1 MKMDRS
7 HLHRW
12 CARFPQLV
20 RLWWCTYVLVMA
32 FQYQI
37 AGGHDSLLMGFF
49 NGGLFLAALLHI
61 GRRLA
66 SIRWMV
72 VFSILILGS
81 DWLLMVVLA
90 ETPVMMSLAITAT
103 LVLQGWLGY
112 VFLRVVN
119 LHRELPDTQKKVIW
133 FSWAAALFPVVV
145 SSLVMTVLA
154 LYLTGTADAET
165 FGVNFL
171 WWSVFR
177 FTSVVLV
184 APAVLFIVDRYEAG
198 ASVEWENEFLVFTL
212 GAVLFALVLFSIANP
227 QGRELASYSYLLL
240 PVLLVASVRFPL
252 HQSLS
257 ILLLVALASH
267 TGDAIAA
274 SSPELLRQSSIALAV
289 FLCINCAVVWHMGV
303 LTSERTSALSSERRQ
318 RSMYEMLS
326 RVNQAIVKSGFDRD
340 TMFRQVCQAILD
352 EGGYQQACI
361 TAIGGGRPV
370 MPNEGICLT
379 KFADGQ
385 GGSVGCV
392 SAFPIYQRGTLVAEL
407 TVTANACGDF
417 DADARRVFQEM
428 SDDLGLALAM
438 HEQEKH
444 LKQVAEVFQHS
455 QESIII
461 ADTKGTILNVNPAF
475 TRITGYSRREALGNN
490 PRMLSSGRQ
499 GRDFYQKLFEQ
510 LLRDGFWSGQFWN
523 KRKNGD
529 CYLQRGTISAVFSE
543 NGKPEHYISI
553 MEDVSTYHE
562 AEEKIQTLANYD
574 PLTGLPN
581 RVLLEER
588 FAEAFAHAR
597 QTRSV
602 WSLLFI
608 DLDDFKQVNDA
619 LGHHYG
625 DELLKAVCRRLTA
638 HVDEN
643 DTLCRFGG
651 DEFILLTRGGARE
664 AERLAQTLIKDVSR
678 VFDIDGAQ
686 LHIGASIGVGVLFLD
701 GNSLGELIQ
710 AADTALYHAKS
721 DGRGRVSFFA
731 KSMQDQAQFRLALKP
746 ALQKAIAEDELFLLF
761 QPKVERSPDGQFR
774 TMGYEALVRWNNPA
788 TGMVSP
794 GEFIPAAEDSGQI
807 VEVDRWVI
815 KTAVN
820 QLAQW
825 LKEEHQPVL
834 PVAINVSA
842 ALFSR
847 PEFVEDLQA
856 IIERAGVPARLVE
869 LEITEHAATVDM
881 NNTLKTLRELR
892 MRGFRLAIDDFGTGY
907 SSLSYLREFPINYLK
922 IDLSFVRDVHLDL
935 KKQGLVKAIIAM
947 AHSLD
952 LSTIAEGVEAKEEL
966 EFLLENGC
974 DVFQG
979 YYFSKPVSA
988 SECTRVDLSSVIA

>member
-1 MKMDRS
+1 MKMDLS
-7 HLHRW
+7 CVHLW
-12 CARFPQLV
+12 CTRFPPLV
-20 RLWWCTYVLVMA
+20 RLWWCAYVLVLA

-37 AGGHDSLLMGFF
+37 AGGYDSLLMAFF

-61 GRRLA
+61 GRRLG
-66 SIRWMV
+66 SIRWMAA
-72 VFSILILGS
+72 FSILIFGS

-90 ETPVMMSLAITAT
+90 ETPAVMSMAITAT

-112 VFLRVVN
+112 FFLHLLN
-119 LHRELPDTQKKVIW
+119 LQRELPDTQKKVIW
-133 FSWAAALFPVVV
+133 FSWAAALFPVLV
-145 SSLVMTVLA
+145 SSLIMTVLA
-154 LYLTGTADAET
+154 LYLGATADPET
-165 FGVNFL
+165 LGVNFL
-171 WWSVFR
+171 WWSVSR
-177 FTSVVLV
+177 FTSIVLV
-184 APAVLFIVDRYEAG
+184 APAVLFIVDRYESG
-198 ASVEWENEFLVFTL
+198 TSVEWENEFLVFTL
-212 GAVLFALVLFSIANP
+212 GAVLFALVLFSVANP
-227 QGRELASYSYLLL
+227 PGRELASYSYLLL

-252 HQSLS
+252 YQSLL
-257 ILLLVALASH
+257 ILLLVGLASH
-267 TGDAIAA
+267 AGDAIAA
-274 SSPELLRQSSIALAV
+274 STPELLRQSSIALAV

-303 LTSERTSALSSERRQ
+303 LTRERTRALASERRQ

-340 TMFRQVCQAILD
+340 AMFNQVCQAILD

-361 TAIGGGRPV
+361 AAIGGTPT
-370 MPNEGICLT
+370 EGVCLT
-379 KFADGQ
+379 KHTDG
-385 GGSVGCV
+385 GDGPVGCV

-417 DADARRVFQEM
+417 DDDARRVFQEM

-438 HEQEKH
+438 HEQETH

-461 ADTKGTILNVNPAF
+461 ANTKGTILNVNPAF
-475 TRITGYSRREALGNN
+475 TRITGYSRDEALGNN

-499 GRDFYQKLFEQ
+499 GRGFYQKLFEQ

-543 NGKPEHYISI
+543 NGKPEHYIAI

-562 AEEKIQTLANYD
+562 AEEKIEALANYD

-588 FAEAFAHAR
+588 FARAFAHAR

-625 DELLKAVCRRLTA
+625 DELLKAVCQRLVS
-638 HVDEN
+638 HVRDG

-651 DEFILLTRGGARE
+651 DEFILLMQGGAKE
-664 AERLAQTLIKDVSR
+664 AGRLAQRLINEVSR
-678 VFDIDGAQ
+678 VFDIEGAQ
-686 LHIGASIGVGVLFLD
+686 LHIGASVGVAVLFLD
-701 GNSLGELIQ
+701 GDTLGELIQ

-731 KSMQDQAQFRLALKP
+731 KSMQDKAQFRLALKP
-746 ALQKAIAEDELFLLF
+746 ALQKAMAENELFLLF
-761 QPKVERSPDGQFR
+761 QPKVERLPDGQFR
-774 TMGYEALVRWNNPA
+774 AVGYEALVRWNHPE

-807 VEVDRWVI
+807 VEVDRWVLE
-815 KTAVN
+815 TAVR
-820 QLAQW
+820 QVAQW
-825 LKEEHQPVL
+825 MKEGHGSAL

-847 PEFVEDLQA
+847 PEFVSDLQRLM
-856 IIERAGVPARLVE
+856 ERAGVPPRLIE
-869 LEITEHAATVDM
+869 LEITEHAATVDID
-881 NNTLKTLRELR
+881 NTLKTLRELR
-892 MRGFRLAIDDFGTGY
+892 VRGFRLAIDDFGTGY
-907 SSLSYLREFPINYLK
+907 SSLSYLREFPINHLK

-988 SECTRVDLSSVIA
+988 TECTTVDLSSVIA

>member
-1 MKMDRS
+1 MKMDCS

-37 AGGHDSLLMGFF
+37 AGGHDSLLLVFF
-49 NGGLFLAALLHI
+49 NGGLLLAALLHI
-61 GRRLA
+61 GRRLE
-66 SIRWMV
+66 SIRWML
-72 VFSILILGS
+72 VFSILIFGS

-90 ETPVMMSLAITAT
+90 EKSALMSLAITAT
-103 LVLQGWLGY
+103 LVLQGGLGY

-154 LYLTGTADAET
+154 LYLAGTADPET
-165 FGVNFL
+165 VGVNFL
-171 WWSVFR
+171 WWSVSR

-212 GAVLFALVLFSIANP
+212 GAVLFALVLFSVANP
-227 QGRELASYSYLLL
+227 PGRELASYSYLLL

-252 HQSLS
+252 HQSLL
-257 ILLLVALASH
+257 ILLLVGLASH
-267 TGDAIAA
+267 AGDAIAA
-274 SSPELLRQSSIALAV
+274 STPELLRQSSIALAV

-303 LTSERTSALSSERRQ
+303 LTRERTSALTSERRQ

-326 RVNQAIVKSGFDRD
+326 RVNQAIVKSGFDRNA
-340 TMFRQVCQAILD
+340 MFHQVCQAILD
-352 EGGYQQACI
+352 EGGYQQASI
-361 TAIGGGRPV
+361 SAIGRRGTL
-370 MPNEGICLT
+370 MPNDGVCLT
-379 KFADGQ
+379 KHADGA
-385 GGSVGCV
+385 GGPVGCV
-392 SAFPIYQRGTLVAEL
+392 SAFPIYQRGRLVAEL

-417 DADARRVFQEM
+417 AADARRVFQEM

-475 TRITGYSRREALGNN
+475 TRITGYSRAEALGNN

-499 GRDFYQKLFEQ
+499 DRSFYKSLFQQ
-510 LLRDGFWSGQFWN
+510 LQRDGFWSGQFWN
-523 KRKNGD
+523 KRKSGKH
-529 CYLQRGTISAVFSE
+529 YLQRGTISAVFGE
-543 NGKPEHYISI
+543 NGKPEHYIAI

-562 AEEKIQTLANYD
+562 AEEKIEALANYD

-588 FAEAFAHAR
+588 FAQAFAHAR

-619 LGHHYG
+619 LGHHHG
-625 DELLKAVCRRLTA
+625 DELLKAVCQRLVS
-638 HVDEN
+638 HVSKG

-651 DEFILLTRGGARE
+651 DEFILLMQGGAKE
-664 AERLAQTLIKDVSR
+664 AGQLAQRLIAEVSR
-678 VFDIDGAQ
+678 VFDIEGAQ
-686 LHIGASIGVGVLFLD
+686 LHIGASVGVAVLFLD
-701 GNSLGELIQ
+701 GDTLGELIQ

-761 QPKVERSPDGQFR
+761 QPKIEHSPDGQFR
-774 TMGYEALVRWNNPA
+774 TVGYEALVRWDNPN

-815 KTAVN
+815 RAAVN

-825 LKEEHQPVL
+825 LKEGRQPVL

-847 PEFVEDLQA
+847 PEFVDDLLA
-856 IIERAGVPARLVE
+856 IVERSSVPPRLVE

-881 NNTLKTLRELR
+881 ANTLKTLRELR
-892 MRGFRLAIDDFGTGY
+892 VRGFRLAIDDFGTGY
-907 SSLSYLREFPINYLK
+907 SSLSYLREFPINHLK

-935 KKQGLVKAIIAM
+935 KKQGLVKAIISM

-952 LSTIAEGVEAKEEL
+952 LSTIAEGVEVKEEL

-988 SECTRVDLSSVIA
+988 SECANIDVSTVTD